1 MVQVGLLVIIITS
14 MVIGAVSGMA
24 LEGVFGELP
33 LAILTGFLGVIASCV
48 VLNLKIKRLQKSA
61 GEDVGIPAM
70 IIGLSVFA
78 TLIGGFAAH
87 EITRDLTLRSSMMG
101 AISGLLSA
109 ILMIL
114 LIVSYRSGP
123 RVHL

>member
-1 MVQVGLLVIIITS
+1 
-14 MVIGAVSGMA
+14 MA

-33 LAILTGFLGVIASCV
+33 LAILTGFLAIIASCV
-48 VLNLKIKRLQKSA
+48 VLNLVMKRLQKSA
-61 GEDVGIPAM
+61 QNAVGIPAM
-70 IIGLSVFA
+70 IIVFSIFA

-114 LIVSYRSGP
+114 LILSHRSGP
-123 RVHL
+123 RVNL